1 MRKIMEHHRIWE
13 ISVWQDDFYEFIQI
27 LTFDKS
33 NESNVCKQLTGNM
46 EKNLMWRNGAIICSE
61 GAWNMTKMIEELTAH
76 ITQNQNR
83 YYRLAYSYVKEE
95 QAALDV
101 VQNAVVKALEHVG
114 ELRNRAYMG
123 TWLYRIVINES
134 VSYLRRSAREMPC
147 EQEMLN
153 GAVQEEHTGH
163 GTQYDDP
170 QMIVTQKPDAL
181 YTAILKLPETMQTV
195 IKLYYFEEL
204 TMPEIAAVTGVN
216 LSTVKYRLYEGLRKL
231 KLTMKEGVA

>member
-1 MRKIMEHHRIWE
+1 
-13 ISVWQDDFYEFIQI
+13 
-27 LTFDKS
+27 
-33 NESNVCKQLTGNM
+33 
-46 EKNLMWRNGAIICSE
+46 
-61 GAWNMTKMIEELTAH
+61 MTKMVEELTSY

-101 VQNAVVKALEHVG
+101 VQNAVVRALEHVS
-114 ELRNRAYMG
+114 ELRNREYMG

-134 VSYLRRSAREMPC
+134 ISYLRRSAREMPC
-147 EQEMLN
+147 EQEILN
-153 GAVQEEHTGH
+153 GAVQDRQTGRDR
-163 GTQYDDP
+163 QFDDP
-170 QMIVTQKPDAL
+170 QMIVTQKPEAL
-181 YTAILKLPETMQTV
+181 YTAILSLPETMQTV

-204 TMPEIAAVTGVN
+204 TMPEIAAVTGMN